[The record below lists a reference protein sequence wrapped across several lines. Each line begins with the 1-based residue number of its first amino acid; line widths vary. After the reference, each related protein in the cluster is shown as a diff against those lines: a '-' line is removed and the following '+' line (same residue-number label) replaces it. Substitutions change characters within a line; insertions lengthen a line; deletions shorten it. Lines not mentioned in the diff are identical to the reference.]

1 MFKIKN
7 INAGLV
13 LFDKIDGK
21 YYGLLGSY
29 FDKNNDEIYTFPGGG
44 YLENYDKTALH
55 TAIREFIEEIFN
67 IKVADTKLN
76 EIVSMIREKKLLS
89 NIYVHK
95 PNKFITYFGDF
106 NILNFI
112 YEHIYNHKFNL
123 YNFINFRNK
132 KVNEKIIAKDGLNEF
147 NKIHVI
153 KLNYLLKN
161 KNKIKIRTI
170 SKYILNKMIKLFNL
184 N

>member
-13 LFDKIDGK
+13 LFEKINNE

-29 FDKNNDEIYTFPGGG
+29 FDKNNDVIYTFPGGG
-44 YLENYDKTALH
+44 YLDSYDKTALH
-55 TAIREFIEEIFN
+55 TAVREFIEEIFN

-76 EIVSMIREKKLLS
+76 EIVSMIRKEKLLS
-89 NIYVHK
+89 NIYIHK
-95 PNKFITYFGDF
+95 PDKFITYFGNF

-112 YEHIYNHKFNL
+112 YENIYNHKINL

-132 KVNEKIIAKDGLNEF
+132 KVNEKIVPKDGLNEF

-153 KLNYLLKN
+153 KINYLLKD
-161 KNKIKIRTI
+161 KIKIRII
-170 SKYILNKMIKLFNL
+170 SKYILNKMIQLFNI